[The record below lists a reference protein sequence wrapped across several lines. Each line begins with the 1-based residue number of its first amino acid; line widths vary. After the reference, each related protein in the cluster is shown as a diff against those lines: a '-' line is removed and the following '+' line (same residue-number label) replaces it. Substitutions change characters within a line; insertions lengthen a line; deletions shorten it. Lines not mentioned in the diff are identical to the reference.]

1 MMRPEAGVVMEDS
14 RWITE
19 ALGAEK
25 VKGATEVGQR
35 WRWPASRS
43 DRNAYGEAGGERWR

>member
-1 MMRPEAGVVMEDS
+1 MMRPEIGVVMEDS
-14 RWITE
+14 GWIRE

-35 WRWPASRS
+35 RGMEPLRS
-43 DRNAYGEAGGERWR
+43 DRNAYGAGGGERWR